1 MAVVVRLSVLAVALT
16 LVLAAAP
23 AHANPDVWVRAA
35 MTVAF
40 EDRKVSELAFTWRFD
55 DFFSAHAI
63 GTYDADRDGTL
74 EPAETDRLRAET
86 FDPLAG
92 ADYHVHVWAAG
103 GRREAHRVERFA
115 ARIEESRL
123 VYAFSVPLAPP
134 ADPHDAPVTV
144 SLHDP
149 ETVVD
154 FRRSESGFLLVGGEM
169 AAGCDFRVARGS
181 GAQSGH
187 PQPVTLSC
195 EG

>member
-1 MAVVVRLSVLAVALT
+1 
-16 LVLAAAP
+16 
-23 AHANPDVWVRAA
+23 

-40 EDRKVSELAFTWRFD
+40 EDRKVGGLAFTWRFD

-63 GTYDADRDGTL
+63 GTYDANRDGAL
-74 EPAETDRLRAET
+74 EPAEVERLRAET
-86 FDPLAG
+86 LRSARRYGLPRPHLG
-92 ADYHVHVWAAG
+92 GG

-115 ARIEESRL
+115 ARIEGSRL

-134 ADPHDAPVTV
+134 VDPHDAPVTV

-154 FRRSESGFLLVGGEM
+154 FRWSDSGFLLVSGEM
-169 AAGCDFRVARGS
+169 AAGCGFRVARGS

>member
-1 MAVVVRLSVLAVALT
+1 MAVVVRLLALAVALT

-23 AHANPDVWVRAA
+23 VRANPDVWVQAA

-40 EDRKVSELAFTWRFD
+40 EDRKVSGLAFTWRFD

-63 GTYDADRDGTL
+63 GTYDANRDGAL
-74 EPAETDRLRAET
+74 EPAEVERLRAET

-92 ADYHVHVWAAG
+92 TDYHVHIWAGG

-115 ARIEESRL
+115 ARIEGSRL

-134 ADPHDAPVTV
+134 VDPHDAPVTV

-154 FRRSESGFLLVGGEM
+154 FRWSDSGFLLVSGEM
-169 AAGCDFRVARGS
+169 AAGCGFRVARGS